1 MTNNK
6 ELNIIKHDNI
16 QNFMDVIYY
25 FILPNIQK
33 NKIITLLDFNW
44 NEYNSII
51 YRIEIIQNENKETF
65 IKLINYLKNKYE

>member
-51 YRIEIIQNENKETF
+51 YCIKIFQNENKETF